1 MRWGV
6 GDAGDSTKSDRQ
18 PGFDCAEGVYA
29 AAEADSAEAGSA
41 EADSAEAGSTRGE
54 GAVGGSCGF
63 CSKANDDD

>member
-29 AAEADSAEAGSA
+29 AAEAGSA